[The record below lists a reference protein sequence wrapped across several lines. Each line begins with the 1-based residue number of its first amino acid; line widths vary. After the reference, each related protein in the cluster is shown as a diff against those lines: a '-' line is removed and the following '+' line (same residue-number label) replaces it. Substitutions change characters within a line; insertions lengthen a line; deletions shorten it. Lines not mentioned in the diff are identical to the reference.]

1 MRMRFPSTSPCTI
14 LRVITTILGVVMA
27 SLLLL
32 FGVGNLIN
40 PDVAAG
46 YLDLNTR
53 VCVTV
58 IFTGV
63 VLLYAL
69 FRPFT
74 GGILLCLCAVALA
87 FVSQVFDNPLSIAI
101 LLLGGLSVI
110 CGRLS
115 RRTVPEEPDQPS

>member
-1 MRMRFPSTSPCTI
+1 
-14 LRVITTILGVVMA
+14 MA

-40 PDVAAG
+40 PDVAEG

-63 VLLYAL
+63 VSIYTL
-69 FRPFT
+69 FRPFS
-74 GGILLCLCAVALA
+74 GGICLCICAVALA
-87 FVSQVFDNPLSIAI
+87 FVSRVFDNPISIAI

-110 CGRLS
+110 CARLS
-115 RRTVPEEPDQPS
+115 RRTVSKEPDQPS

>member
-1 MRMRFPSTSPCTI
+1 
-14 LRVITTILGVVMA
+14 MA

-40 PDVAAG
+40 PDVAEG

-63 VLLYAL
+63 VSVYAL
-69 FRPFT
+69 FYPFT
-74 GGILLCLCAVALA
+74 GGIFLCICAVALA
-87 FVSQVFDNPLSIAI
+87 FVSRVFDNPISIAI

-110 CGRLS
+110 CARLS
-115 RRTVPEEPDQPS
+115 RRTASEEPDQPT